1 MKRSVLII
9 LFALFAFRVEAANVM
24 IIAPFDTAFSK
35 YAEEIYNGLNL
46 SLGNIV
52 NIIKVNSSDSIEDAI
67 NKYKPEIIIGP
78 FLNDNVKRALRYL
91 CNRQVYVFFPFS
103 KDTDNCYNVF
113 FFGYDPMQAV
123 KEVAN
128 DICNSNA
135 QSIAVFYSYSRLN
148 LSEKDAFLNDL
159 SVCGKYASVVNGIPT
174 FFNLMDQFVKETF
187 DVEKIKR
194 FSGLTEGKVF
204 TYSLKPDATVIFAP
218 SDVFTH
224 FIDVLDYYDINPGV
238 VYTTDSV
245 VDQNILSLSRRM
257 MEFLKIV
264 VPYYM
269 CSNKP
274 IAQSFL
280 KDYRQTYYEDPDQFA
295 ALGYDIG
302 KVALWILKRGS
313 IEGFNDRDLLEG
325 HFLFFDDRRRA
336 LINYYTLGY
345 KEIRKCRQQILNR

>member
-1 MKRSVLII
+1 MKRSVLVI
-9 LFALFAFRVEAANVM
+9 LFVFFALRVEAANVM

-52 NIIKVNSSDSIEDAI
+52 NIVKVNSSDNIEDAI

-78 FLNDNVKRALRYL
+78 FLNDNVKRALKYL
-91 CNRQVYVFFPFS
+91 CNKRVYVFFPFS
-103 KDTDNCYNVF
+103 KDTDNCSNVF

-135 QSIAVFYSYSRLN
+135 QNIAVFYSYSKLN
-148 LSEKDAFLNDL
+148 LSEKDAFLKDL

-174 FFNLMDQFVKETF
+174 FFNLMDQFVEETF

-204 TYSLKPDATVIFAP
+204 TYSLKPDATVVFAP
-218 SDVFTH
+218 SDVFAH
-224 FIDVLDYYDINPGV
+224 FLDVLDYYDINPGV

-269 CSNKP
+269 CSNKF
-274 IAQSFL
+274 IARSFL
-280 KDYRQTYYEDPDQFA
+280 KGYRQTYYEDPDQFA

-302 KVALWILKRGS
+302 KVALWILKKGS

-336 LINYYTLGY
+336 LIDYYTLGY
-345 KEIRKCRQQILNR
+345 KEIRRCRQQILNR